1 MSKQQKTS
9 NISTFENLLQGF
21 SDDIDGT
28 LSEIQYCRNS
38 LNKSNS
44 SIRPAEPRSPGRNDE
59 NCDEYLQ
66 LREALKSA
74 EDRISYLHRRNI
86 ELMAADTL
94 RRNRCDSEILELQN
108 RIKQLE
114 KSSKRY
120 DQSNFLFSTP
130 DQSPITTKTIS
141 SRRSLNSK
149 SVVSRQEELRIST
162 AFGDTPKCGSNCL
175 DSDGASFTG
184 DGASFTSDVSLV
196 GITPPS
202 LERAELAVLYRNSKS
217 QSQSQLY
224 TPYPCPAFVSEKD
237 ADYLGCGSEVDEIPP
252 KENLLALDTEFLN
265 AKMLELQNI
274 VESSGTKVQ
283 ELQEKLE
290 LQIVENSR
298 LEATLLD
305 AIEVHKTQKVELNQ
319 MAIIRGQVAL
329 LHFEAEEYRIHITE
343 QEKLIKNLSVIYLEK
358 MSSDQ

>member
-9 NISTFENLLQGF
+9 NISTFENLLQEF

-28 LSEIQYCRNS
+28 LSEIQYCRNR

-44 SIRPAEPRSPGRNDE
+44 SIRPAEPRNPGRNDE

-120 DQSNFLFSTP
+120 YQSNFLFSTP

-175 DSDGASFTG
+175 DSDGASFT
-184 DGASFTSDVSLV
+184 SDVFLV

-202 LERAELAVLYRNSKS
+202 LERAELALLYRNSKS

-237 ADYLGCGSEVDEIPP
+237 ADYSGCGSEVDEIPP
-252 KENLLALDTEFLN
+252 KENLLASDTEFLN

-290 LQIVENSR
+290 LQLVENCR
-298 LEATLLD
+298 LEATLLG